1 MVRATKVVF
10 AALGIGAL
18 VFLFQILTTA
28 IFQLETRV
36 TWLKDSL
43 MDTTQELV
51 DATPP
56 NAKI

>member
-10 AALGIGAL
+10 AALGIGTL

-56 NAKI
+56 HSTI

>member
-1 MVRATKVVF
+1 VVRATKVVF

-43 MDTTQELV
+43 TDTTQELV

>member
-1 MVRATKVVF
+1 VVRATKVVF